1 MSNTFSNV
9 FDGSGTFFPVDRGDA
24 TAGTIYAIKP
34 EGGLFWYQDADRQG
48 QNGAQAE
55 RGWAAGSGNQIS
67 YGWEQFR
74 HVFPARDGIFYAVTP
89 EGTLLWYQDTDRQG
103 QNGAQAERGWAPG
116 SGNRISYGWEQFRH
130 VFSTGSG
137 FQYIGHIYAITHD
150 GRMRW
155 YKDTDRQGQNG
166 AQAERGWAPGSGNQ
180 ISYGWEQ
187 FRHVFS
193 GGGGII
199 YAITYDGRMR
209 WYKDTDGQG
218 QNGAQA
224 ERGWAPGSGNQ
235 ISYGW

>member
-34 EGGLFWYQDADRQG
+34 EGGLFWYQDINQEG

-55 RGWAAGSGNQIS
+55 RGWVAGSGNQIS

-116 SGNRISYGWEQFRH
+116 SGN
-130 VFSTGSG
+130 
-137 FQYIGHIYAITHD
+137 
-150 GRMRW
+150 
-155 YKDTDRQGQNG
+155 
-166 AQAERGWAPGSGNQ
+166 Q
-180 ISYGWEQ
+180 ISYGWEK
-187 FRHVFS
+187 FRLVFS